1 MCTSYSEVFSHIV
14 AFRMDATLSSWM
26 NQLWYECHIDIYTQS
41 FVIFRT
47 WGISRTFFI
56 LACSDIFNNGNYN
69 RLSLK
74 RGFGRCRH
82 GFGGY
87 DGLGGL
93 GGLSGLG
100 GLGGLGGVSGLG
112 KFGGFDGLSG
122 FDGFGGFSEFDG
134 FSGFGGFVF

>member
-14 AFRMDATLSSWM
+14 T
-26 NQLWYECHIDIYTQS
+26 
-41 FVIFRT
+41 FRT
-47 WGISRTFFI
+47 
-56 LACSDIFNNGNYN
+56 LACSDIFNNGSNN

-87 DGLGGL
+87 DVLGGL

-100 GLGGLGGVSGLG
+100 E
-112 KFGGFDGLSG
+112 FGGFDGLGG
-122 FDGFGGFSEFDG
+122 FDGFGGFSGFDG